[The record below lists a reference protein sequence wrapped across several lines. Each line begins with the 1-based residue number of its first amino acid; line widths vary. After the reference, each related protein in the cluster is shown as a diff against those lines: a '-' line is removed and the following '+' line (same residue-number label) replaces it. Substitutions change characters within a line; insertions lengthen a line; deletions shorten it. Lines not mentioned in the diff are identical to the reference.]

1 MYYESVIPPRAGV
14 NLLTEQNRST
24 KQRAYRKVKRAEDE
38 QRTRARIVD
47 AAEALHAEVGPA
59 RATISAIAERADV
72 TRATVYRHFPD
83 DESLFLAC
91 SGQWLSRQQ
100 LPDPDAWG
108 AHDDPFA
115 VLHAGLTDIYRYF
128 RDGEPMLTSVL
139 RDAAVVPT
147 PVKEARL
154 ALEREWLASAAPA
167 IRVRD
172 LAITVRGPGA
182 VERFGGRPDGRDDGG
197 RSQRCRSGARPIGG
211 RGPALPR
218 VGPGNGSTRR
228 QTSRVTPPR
237 FGGHD
242 PAHVSAPSVGPY
254 ALARW
259 VSSRTRILCSWG
271 IRP

>member
-1 MYYESVIPPRAGV
+1 M
-14 NLLTEQNRST
+14 
-24 KQRAYRKVKRAEDE
+24 KRAEDE

-59 RATISAIAERADV
+59 RSTISAIAERADV

-154 ALEREWLASAAPA
+154 ALEREWRERLTRALPGRRRKTIQAAVAHAIAFGTWRSLCVDLGLSNASA
-167 IRVRD
+167 VD
-172 LAITVRGPGA
+172 LMVAMTEAAANDAGQVL
-182 VERFGGRPDGRDDGG
+182 G
-197 RSQRCRSGARPIGG
+197 RSADGAR
-211 RGPALPR
+211 RS
-218 VGPGNGSTRR
+218 PG
-228 QTSRVTPPR
+228 
-237 FGGHD
+237 
-242 PAHVSAPSVGPY
+242 
-254 ALARW
+254 
-259 VSSRTRILCSWG
+259 
-271 IRP
+271 